1 MAVLAVIVILMLPVS
16 ISASNSL
23 QCDNHSN
30 CICPG
35 NTLAF
40 VCSVTG
46 GAATVWKGS
55 VFNCHGNEILLRHAI
70 GSEASGM
77 CNNGAVVA
85 SAIEFTNTSY
95 ISQLNVT
102 VSPEM
107 HNGTVECIQDSFN
120 ETSIGSCTLTIATGK
135 NRYTIVS
142 SSNCC
147 ELIITEINSPPDD
160 IRVTNINS
168 KQFTLHW
175 TPPVNL
181 CPVIAYDIT
190 TNNCGECSCPNTT
203 TDTFAT
209 CTNLTIDGQ
218 VCLVVIQIRAC
229 QNNPK
234 YSSTANLTLVLRGN

>member
-1 MAVLAVIVILMLPVS
+1 MTVPAVILILMLPVL

-40 VCSVTG
+40 VCSITG
-46 GAATVWKGS
+46 GAGTVWKGS
-55 VFNCHGNEILLRHAI
+55 IFNCPGNEILLRHAI

-77 CNNGAVVA
+77 CSNGTVVA
-85 SAIEFTNTSY
+85 SVIEFTSTSY

-135 NRYTIVS
+135 NRQIVLS
-142 SSNCC
+142 SSNC
-147 ELIITEINSPPDD
+147 L
-160 IRVTNINS
+160 
-168 KQFTLHW
+168 L
-175 TPPVNL
+175 
-181 CPVIAYDIT
+181 
-190 TNNCGECSCPNTT
+190 
-203 TDTFAT
+203 
-209 CTNLTIDGQ
+209 
-218 VCLVVIQIRAC
+218 
-229 QNNPK
+229 
-234 YSSTANLTLVLRGN
+234 